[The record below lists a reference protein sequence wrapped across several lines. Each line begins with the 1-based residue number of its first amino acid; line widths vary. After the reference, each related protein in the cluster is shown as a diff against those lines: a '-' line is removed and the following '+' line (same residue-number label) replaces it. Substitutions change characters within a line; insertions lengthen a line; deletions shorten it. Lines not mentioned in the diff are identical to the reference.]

1 MKIMTIFFVII
12 FLTMNAQAQTS
23 SPLQPSVKN
32 VMCGDS
38 ATVKNFLKSYGEDD
52 FELIG
57 IQAVNDNFHIALG
70 IARNHKTGT
79 FSIIE
84 TTTTNKTCIVGVGKF
99 EKYKKQEGGL

>member
-1 MKIMTIFFVII
+1 MKIVII
-12 FLTMNAQAQTS
+12 LFVMIFLAINAQAQEQ
-23 SPLQPSVKN
+23 SPFQPSLKT

-38 ATVKNFLKSYGEDD
+38 LTVKNYLKSVGEDD

-99 EKYKKQEGGL
+99 EKYKKQEGRL